1 MPSSTLDD
9 LAEAYSQVSLINKR
23 LLDECEVVGQT
34 FHQKGIECILLKGAD
49 LLSRLYGMRGTRPL
63 SDVDL
68 LVHEQDLPVI
78 HRLLMETGF
87 TQQIDGNPAYI
98 SSQSTLTLDLISE
111 LWYLDEQGLAELW
124 ARARS
129 RPLGQLMVKQLASD
143 DLLLYL
149 VAYTVV
155 HRGYF
160 APSFFTDL
168 KLLIEKEVIH
178 WPTVIEEAARH
189 HLKIPLYY
197 GLRQLTLADARIGVP
212 SSVLQQLAPSSLS
225 ERALNVLFQRFVTTQ
240 PLPELGHFLL
250 WVTQAPGHRFDWLQR
265 TLFPSSRFLAYRYG
279 NDSAIRPWHT
289 RITRWWQLAKAGGLL
304 ITRMLIRL
312 VLGEQTPR
320 RRS

>member
-9 LAEAYSQVSLINKR
+9 LADAYSQVSLINKR
-23 LLDECEVVGQT
+23 LLDECEAVGQT

-68 LVHEQDLPVI
+68 LVHAQDLPAI
-78 HRLLMETGF
+78 HRLLMENGF
-87 TQQIDGNPAYI
+87 SQQIDGNPAYL

-129 RPLGQLMVKQLASD
+129 RPLGQLMVKQLAPD

-155 HRGYF
+155 HRGHF

-168 KLLIEKEVIH
+168 RLLIEKEALH
-178 WPTVIEEAARH
+178 WPTVVEEATRR
-189 HLKIPLYY
+189 HLKIPLYH
-197 GLRQLTLADARIGVP
+197 GLRQLTLSDARTGVP
-212 SSVLQQLAPSSLS
+212 SAVLQQLAPSTLS
-225 ERALNVLFQRFVTTQ
+225 ERMLGFLFRRLVTTQ
-240 PLPELGHFLL
+240 PLPELGHLLL
-250 WVTQAPGHRFDWLQR
+250 WVTQPPGRRLAWLCR
-265 TLFPSSRFLAYRYG
+265 TLFPSSLFLIYRYG
-279 NDSAIRPWHT
+279 HESVTRPWT
-289 RITRWWQLAKAGGLL
+289 TTVIRWWQLAQAATLL
-304 ITRMLIRL
+304 IARILIRL
-312 VLGEQTPR
+312 LCNRTAREV
-320 RRS
+320 S

>member
-9 LAEAYSQVSLINKR
+9 LADAYSQVSLINKQ

-34 FHQKGIECILLKGAD
+34 FHRKGIECILLKGAD

-68 LVHEQDLPVI
+68 LVHAQDLPAI
-78 HRLLMETGF
+78 HRLLMKTGF
-87 TQQIDGNPAYI
+87 SQQIDGNPAYL
-98 SSQSTLTLDLISE
+98 SSRSTLTLDLISE

-160 APSFFTDL
+160 APSFFIDL
-168 KLLIEKEVIH
+168 KLLIEKETLH
-178 WPTVIEEAARH
+178 WPTIVEEAARH
-189 HLKIPLYY
+189 HLKTPLYH
-197 GLRQLTLADARIGVP
+197 GLRQLTLADPRTGIP
-212 SSVLQQLAPSSLS
+212 SVVLQQLAPSTLS
-225 ERALNVLFQRFVTTQ
+225 ERVLELLLRRLVTTQ

-250 WVTQAPGHRFDWLQR
+250 WVTQAPGHRFAWLRR
-265 TLFPSSRFLAYRYG
+265 TLFPSSCFLAYRYG
-279 NDSAIRPWHT
+279 NDHAIPPWRT
-289 RITRWWQLAKAGGLL
+289 RITRWWQLVTAGGLL
-304 ITRMLIRL
+304 ITRMLIRI
-312 VLGEQTPR
+312 VIGRQTPR

>member
-168 KLLIEKEVIH
+168 RLLIEKEVIH

-189 HLKIPLYY
+189 HLIIPLYH

-279 NDSAIRPWHT
+279 NDRAIRPWHT